1 MNPILT
7 DGSKLFNDLLMQL
20 GSFECQLKVGL
31 TYSKQL
37 MGTSATDLSQKY
49 QSGFP
54 GAAFPKLL
62 LLLMAQKTAT
72 CLTDTYIMEKRGQ
85 WAMARGP
92 HGIFGCLMEEF
103 IPKMQEYLLKPEN
116 RILFT
121 KESLVIDPS
130 MFKAL
135 DYMIRK

>member
-72 CLTDTYIMEKRGQ
+72 CLTDTYIMEKRG
-85 WAMARGP
+85 AMGDGTRPSWNFRVPYGRIYTKNAGVPSEAR
-92 HGIFGCLMEEF
+92 
-103 IPKMQEYLLKPEN
+103 K
-116 RILFT
+116 
-121 KESLVIDPS
+121 
-130 MFKAL
+130 
-135 DYMIRK
+135 